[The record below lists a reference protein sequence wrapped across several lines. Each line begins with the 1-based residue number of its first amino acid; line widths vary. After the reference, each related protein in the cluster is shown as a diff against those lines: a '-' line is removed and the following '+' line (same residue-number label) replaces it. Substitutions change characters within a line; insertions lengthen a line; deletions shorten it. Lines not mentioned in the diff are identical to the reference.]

1 MGISATELRIGNLV
15 DLYGSIATVQRF
27 DFNDRPPNGLAVDKG
42 KPIPI
47 TPERLER
54 AGFEPN
60 GKNRWMMT
68 GILFDIVFNSIS
80 DPEFIGR
87 SEGYYLLKAGIILN
101 DIAIEYIHHFQNT
114 IKDLTGKELEIK

>member
-1 MGISATELRIGNLV
+1 MKTKIGISATELRIGNWIYNVSSRKEIVVTVKTL
-15 DLYGSIATVQRF
+15 LYFSGIYY
-27 DFNDRPPNGLAVDKG
+27 

-47 TPERLER
+47 TPKRLER

-87 SEGYYLLKAGIILN
+87 SEGY
-101 DIAIEYIHHFQNT
+101 
-114 IKDLTGKELEIK
+114 